1 MKFVPF
7 IGIDNHEKCVTLGS
21 GMLLHE
27 DTKSYTWL
35 LNAFMIAFSHE
46 PIMIVTDQDGA
57 MKRVI
62 EAVFKKA
69 KHRLCMWHIMQKI
82 PSKTESHEI
91 HSDSHD
97 IQSESYEIRQNLMTY
112 NFSRFILDGMI
123 GNIWSKRH
131 KFLMYPR
138 FLQMILG
145 IQTTDPS
152 PRPTFDF
159 TAKLFSNMKLN
170 WDGPHMP
177 LLAPMLV
184 VPTGGDGADAA
195 AAGAPTAHKVPPPPP
210 PPAVPPT
217 HSSSS
222 TPGPSTAAQDTPVKD
237 PTLVKE
243 PTPSPMRE
251 PTTLRETTH
260 EPPRPPSPPPCTKSE
275 EVGPTTSTAGND
287 SILIEDPLRPIEP
300 WPTSPTT
307 PFNTTTSTRPP
318 SPTRQTSFQ
327 EDISEGGG
335 DYVSSPKS
343 NEAPPSTAATA
354 TDGAEDSAALTDL
367 SLKLDRCINRVT
379 TLENELGVTKN
390 VFGGAI
396 LKLVSRVK
404 RLEGLIQQ
412 RKRRMVLFDSEG
424 EEAATKE
431 KDIDLDALYKLA
443 STRTRTKR
451 RRLRKTFTSS
461 AFEHFQENISTVE
474 DAISAGDG
482 IPADAQTIHAGS
494 TPIPTTGGV
503 SAGSSMDPAGQA
515 AAAAPSSSAIPAA
528 NKGKAPM
535 VDDSIPADPLTE
547 QERVL
552 KNLHDYQLGEDL
564 AKKLQAEQEA
574 EFARQ
579 QEELA
584 QKAQAESVASPAA
597 QGDDVNEDNM
607 NERLGMLLMR
617 KMRELAEQSWVKALS
632 IAQLKHE
639 FEYIQRNLER
649 SNLLNFKRTTFRP
662 KPTLEAPSAKKARQG
677 VPLAVHAASSQVPAG
692 VPAAP
697 SIAADVLVSVVST
710 TTTDDSVAPTTTTS
724 IAGGPSPSVAE
735 NPTTPTQVHPV
746 TPDLAA
752 VAAHVDTEV
761 HADESRSNDN
771 KTASEQVSAEHTVD
785 ETTPLSSRK
794 RHKQLAKK
802 RVTPI
807 VDVADDALIK
817 FDSASESDDD
827 PSRYAPYASWEM
839 VPTLFGSIHAYY
851 YMEEHTKHFTSLRE
865 LLHMVEKNDLRRLMG
880 DVDNFYQ
887 AQEPETFA
895 LILGGICAWRL
906 YPRPHVHVLETVD
919 GRVIY
924 MFVDVSYPLSEATLK
939 RMPQH
944 GLEVPKLLVRGDL
957 TMAEQLVIQN
967 WMVITFYV
975 SFWNE
980 KWLVQGGMALE
991 LASPEQTATG
1001 KDVSNPFMAVMGRIV
1016 GNYKISLRVVS
1027 AVSYSSCWQGNQD
1040 DDKDIVMPEAGFN
1053 FCGIISSCFE
1063 PHLMV
1068 YVEFEEKTLMDNLE
1082 KLINE
1087 ETWEPL
1093 VGDDSMTTHPL
1104 TRVRVNAMLLEVCL
1118 LDKYEIK
1125 RLTAL
1130 LHSKTTTSD
1139 VGEGDQANISN
1150 DSHVEEMEN
1159 FHVVISTHVVNS
1171 RAFEEDVAS
1180 PAELAKAYMDASTR
1194 PAKVSPSTLR
1204 HGIQAPRQDSVLL
1217 NNITILLRTHV
1228 TSLVPRTAGSLKG
1241 DENGTDFCPLSM
1253 DIFLHDTVVSC
1264 HAIGSSGL
1272 RRFFR

>member
-1 MKFVPF
+1 ASNAAGSTGVPAGGTGSCSWMGSYWSHIRYALTHRPPIVF
-7 IGIDNHEKCVTLGS
+7 DSLVKQFWATATVRTHEAGPSEIITTID
-21 GMLLHE
+21 
-27 DTKSYTWL
+27 
-35 LNAFMIAFSHE
+35 
-46 PIMIVTDQDGA
+46 
-57 MKRVI
+57 
-62 EAVFKKA
+62 
-69 KHRLCMWHIMQKI
+69 
-82 PSKTESHEI
+82 
-91 HSDSHD
+91 
-97 IQSESYEIRQNLMTY
+97 
-112 NFSRFILDGMI
+112 
-123 GNIWSKRH
+123 GNE
-131 KFLMYPR
+131 
-138 FLQMILG
+138 
-145 IQTTDPS
+145 TTDPS
-152 PRPTFDF
+152 PRPTFNF

-184 VPTGGDGADAA
+184 VPAGGDGADAA
-195 AAGAPTAHKVPPPPP
+195 AAG
-210 PPAVPPT
+210 
-217 HSSSS
+217 
-222 TPGPSTAAQDTPVKD
+222 PSTAAQDTPVRD

-251 PTTLRETTH
+251 PTTLRETNP
-260 EPPRPPSPPPCTKSE
+260 EPPRPPSPPPCTRSE

-287 SILIEDPLRPIEP
+287 SISIEDPLRPVEP
-300 WPTSPTT
+300 WPTSLTT

-327 EDISEGGG
+327 EDINEGGG

-354 TDGAEDSAALTDL
+354 ADGAEDSAALTDL

-379 TLENELGVTKN
+379 TLKNELGVTKK

-404 RLEGLIQQ
+404 RLEGLLQQ

-431 KDIDLDALYKLA
+431 KDIDLDALHKLV
-443 STRTRTKR
+443 STS
-451 RRLRKTFTSS
+451 LGD
-461 AFEHFQENISTVE
+461 AGHDE
-474 DAISAGDG
+474 DVVPDDTTMSFRHAISAGAG

-515 AAAAPSSSAIPAA
+515 VAAAPSSSAIPVAD
-528 NKGKAPM
+528 KGKAPM
-535 VDDSIPADPLTE
+535 VDDSIPTDLLTE

-564 AKKLQAEQEA
+564 TKKLQAEQEA

-584 QKAQAESVASPAA
+584 QKAQAKSVASPAA
-597 QGDDVNEDNM
+597 QGTGLSAQ
-607 NERLGMLLMR
+607 RR
-617 KMRELAEQSWVKALS
+617 RELDA
-632 IAQLKHE
+632 AQLIYTE
-639 FEYIQRNLER
+639 ADW
-649 SNLLNFKRTTFRP
+649 P

-677 VPLAVHAASSQVPAG
+677 VPLAVHAASSQVPA
-692 VPAAP
+692 AL
-697 SIAADVLVSVVST
+697 SIAA
-710 TTTDDSVAPTTTTS
+710 
-724 IAGGPSPSVAE
+724 VAE
-735 NPTTPTQVHPV
+735 DPTTPTQVPPV
-746 TPDLAA
+746 TPDLAD

-761 HADESRSNDN
+761 DANEPRPDDN
-771 KTASEQVSAEHTVD
+771 KTASEQVSIKHTID
-785 ETTPLSSRK
+785 ETTPSSSRK
-794 RHKQLAKK
+794 RRKQLAKK

-827 PSRYAPYASWEM
+827 PSPYAPYASWEM
-839 VPTLFGSIHAYY
+839 VPTPFGSIHTYY
-851 YMEEHTKHFTSLRE
+851 DMEEHTKHFTSLRE
-865 LLHMVEKNDLRRLMG
+865 LLHMVEKNDLRRLLG
-880 DVDNFYQ
+880 DVDNF
-887 AQEPETFA
+887 
-895 LILGGICAWRL
+895 LLD
-906 YPRPHVHVLETVD
+906 TVD

-957 TMAEQLVIQN
+957 TMAEQL
-967 WMVITFYV
+967 
-975 SFWNE
+975 
-980 KWLVQGGMALE
+980 
-991 LASPEQTATG
+991 
-1001 KDVSNPFMAVMGRIV
+1001 GRIV

-1027 AVSYSSCWQGNQD
+1027 AVSYSSCWQALQTTIEFEEELAEKFGGSGSSRNVTDAFVKTHKSESNDQIFIVLLVVGITLNKQTFCCQ
-1040 DDKDIVMPEAGFN
+1040 DKDIAVPEVGFN
-1053 FCGIISSCFE
+1053 FYGIISSCFE

-1068 YVEFEEKTLMDNLE
+1068 YVEFEDKTLMDNLD

-1093 VGDDSMTTHPL
+1093 VRDDSMTTHPL
-1104 TRVRVNAMLLEVCL
+1104 TRVRVNE
-1118 LDKYEIK
+1118 
-1125 RLTAL
+1125 TL
-1130 LHSKTTTSD
+1130 LHSRTTTSD

-1150 DSHVEEMEN
+1150 DSHVEEMEK
-1159 FHVVISTHVVNS
+1159 FHAVISTHVVNL

-1180 PAELAKAYMDASTR
+1180 PTELAKAYMDASTR
-1194 PAKVSPSTLR
+1194 TAKVSPSTLR

-1217 NNITILLRTHV
+1217 NNTTIHPRTHV

-1241 DENGTDFCPLSM
+1241 DENAM
-1253 DIFLHDTVVSC
+1253 H
-1264 HAIGSSGL
+1264 SSLAGKRPGMAL
-1272 RRFFR
+1272 CCSGYID